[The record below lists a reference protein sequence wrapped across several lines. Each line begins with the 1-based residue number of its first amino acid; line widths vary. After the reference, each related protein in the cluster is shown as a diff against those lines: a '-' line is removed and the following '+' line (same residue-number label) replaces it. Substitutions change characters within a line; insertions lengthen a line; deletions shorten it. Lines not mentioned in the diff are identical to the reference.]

1 MALESLDRSPP
12 PFFRV
17 GFAPLTKLIFF
28 SALSL
33 LLVFGDKQLQFTKPL
48 RAGLSTL
55 ILPMQWLVLQPGE
68 ALSAMGTYFQNL
80 EQAQTNLKA
89 AELKV
94 LQQSVRSQQVEQ
106 LQIEN
111 QNLRQLMGLQS
122 SMAVTSQTAE
132 VLFDV
137 PDPYNQRIV
146 IDRGQLKN
154 VALGSPVIDAGGV
167 VGQVTRVY
175 PLTSEV
181 TLLTDKDQS
190 YPLTSEVTLLT
201 DKDQSI
207 PVLNSRTGARNITSG
222 DVLAGQPMIELKFVP
237 ASADVKEGDLLTTS
251 GIDGV
256 YPAGLQVA
264 RISHI
269 ERRVDISFARIHASP
284 LAELKGRHVLVLQPS
299 AASALN
305 KGKAP

>member
-28 SALSL
+28 STLSVL
-33 LLVFGDKQLQFTKPL
+33 LMFGDKQLQFTKPI

-55 ILPMQWLVLQPGE
+55 IMPVQWLVLQPGQV
-68 ALSAMGTYFQNL
+68 ASSVGDYFQNL
-80 EQAQTNLKA
+80 EQAQKDLQALQLKQ
-89 AELKV
+89 
-94 LQQSVRSQQVEQ
+94 LQQSARAQQVEQ
-106 LQIEN
+106 LLIEN
-111 QNLRQLMGLQS
+111 QNLRQLLDLKNTV
-122 SMAVTSQTAE
+122 ATPSQVAE
-132 VLFDV
+132 ILFDV

-146 IDRGQLKN
+146 IDKGQTKE
-154 VALGSPVIDAGGV
+154 VVMGSPVIDAGGV
-167 VGQVTRVY
+167 IGQVTRVY
-175 PLTSEV
+175 PLTAEV
-181 TLLTDKDQS
+181 TLLTDR
-190 YPLTSEVTLLT
+190 
-201 DKDQSI
+201 DQSI
-207 PVLNSRTGARNITSG
+207 PVMNSRTGARNISSG
-222 DVLAGQPMIELKFVP
+222 NILSGTPLIELKFIP

-269 ERRVDISFARIHASP
+269 ERRVDISFARIHATP
-284 LAELKGRHVLVLQPS
+284 LAELKGRHVLVLQPTGIQ
-299 AASALN
+299 AAS

>member
-17 GFAPLTKLIFF
+17 GFSPLTKLLFF
-28 SALSL
+28 GALSVL
-33 LLVFGDKQLQFTKPL
+33 LMFGDKQLQFTKPI
-48 RAGLSTL
+48 RAGLST
-55 ILPMQWLVLQPGE
+55 IIMPVQWLVLQPGQL
-68 ALSAMGTYFQNL
+68 ASSVADYFENL
-80 EQAQTNLKA
+80 EQAQKNLQA
-89 AELKV
+89 AQLKS
-94 LQQSVRSQQVEQ
+94 LQQSARSQQVDQ
-106 LQIEN
+106 LLIEN
-111 QNLRQLMGLQS
+111 QNLRQLLDLKTTV
-122 SMAVTSQTAE
+122 ATPSQVAE

-146 IDRGQLKN
+146 IDKGQTKE

-175 PLTSEV
+175 PLTAEV
-181 TLLTDKDQS
+181 TLLTDRDQI
-190 YPLTSEVTLLT
+190 
-201 DKDQSI
+201 I
-207 PVLNSRTGARNITSG
+207 PVMNSRTGARNISSG
-222 DVLAGQPMIELKFVP
+222 SLLAGVPLIELKFVP

-256 YPAGLQVA
+256 YPAGLQVG

-269 ERRVDISFARIHASP
+269 ERRVDISFARIHARP
-284 LAELKGRHVLVLQPS
+284 LAELKGRHVLVLQPTGVQPQS
-299 AASALN
+299 

>member
-55 ILPMQWLVLQPGE
+55 ILPVQWLVLQPGE
-68 ALSAMGTYFQNL
+68 ALSAMGSYFQNL
-80 EQAQTNLKA
+80 DQAQKNLKA

-111 QNLRQLMGLQS
+111 QNLRQLMGLQAN
-122 SMAVTSQTAE
+122 MAVASQTAE

-146 IDRGQLKN
+146 IDRGLLKN

-175 PLTSEV
+175 PLTCEV
-181 TLLTDKDQS
+181 TLLTDR
-190 YPLTSEVTLLT
+190 
-201 DKDQSI
+201 DQSI

-222 DVLAGQPMIELKFVP
+222 DVLAGLPMIELKFVP

-284 LAELKGRHVLVLQPS
+284 LAELKGRHVLILQPS
-299 AASALN
+299 AVSAPS
-305 KGKAP
+305 KGKTP

>member
-33 LLVFGDKQLQFTKPL
+33 LLMFGDKQLQFTKPI

-55 ILPMQWLVLQPGE
+55 VLPVQWLVLQPGH
-68 ALSAMGTYFQNL
+68 ALEYLGNHFQGL
-80 EQAQTNLKA
+80 EQAQQNLKA
-89 AELKV
+89 TELKA
-94 LQQSVRSQQVEQ
+94 LELSVRSQQVEQ

-111 QNLRQLMGLQS
+111 QTLRQLMGLS
-122 SMAVTSQTAE
+122 SSLSANFQTAE
-132 VLFDV
+132 ILFDV
-137 PDPYNQRIV
+137 PDPYNQRLV
-146 IDRGQLKN
+146 INKGQTN
-154 VALGSPVIDAGGV
+154 DVALGSPVIDAGGV
-167 VGQVTRVY
+167 IGQITRLY
-175 PLTSEV
+175 PMTAEV
-181 TLLTDKDQS
+181 TLLTDQN
-190 YPLTSEVTLLT
+190 
-201 DKDQSI
+201 QSI
-207 PVLNSRTGARNITSG
+207 PVLNSRTGARNITNG
-222 DVLAGQPMIELKFVP
+222 DMLEGVPMIELKFVP

-269 ERRVDISFARIHASP
+269 ERRVDISFARIHAKP
-284 LAELKGRHVLVLQPS
+284 LAQLQGRHVLVLQPTGSAS
-299 AASALN
+299 AA

>member
-55 ILPMQWLVLQPGE
+55 ILPVQWLVLQPGE
-68 ALSAMGTYFQNL
+68 ALSAMGSYFQNL
-80 EQAQTNLKA
+80 DQAQKNLKA

-111 QNLRQLMGLQS
+111 QNLRQLMGLQAN
-122 SMAVTSQTAE
+122 MAVASQTAE

-154 VALGSPVIDAGGV
+154 VALGSPVIDVGGV

-181 TLLTDKDQS
+181 TLLTDR
-190 YPLTSEVTLLT
+190 
-201 DKDQSI
+201 DQSI

-222 DVLAGQPMIELKFVP
+222 DVLSGLPMIELKFVP

-284 LAELKGRHVLVLQPS
+284 LAELKGRHVLVLQPT
-299 AASALN
+299 AASAPS
-305 KGKAP
+305 KGKTP

>member
-55 ILPMQWLVLQPGE
+55 ILPIQWLVLQPGE
-68 ALSAMGTYFQNL
+68 ALSAMGSYFQNL
-80 EQAQTNLKA
+80 DQAQKNLKA

-111 QNLRQLMGLQS
+111 QNLRQLMGLQAK
-122 SMAVTSQTAE
+122 MAVASQTAE

-146 IDRGQLKN
+146 LDRGLLKD

-175 PLTSEV
+175 PLTCEV
-181 TLLTDKDQS
+181 TLLTDR
-190 YPLTSEVTLLT
+190 
-201 DKDQSI
+201 DQSI

-284 LAELKGRHVLVLQPS
+284 LAELKGRHVLILQPT
-299 AASALN
+299 AASAPN
-305 KGKAP
+305 KGKTP

>member
-28 SALSL
+28 TALSVL
-33 LLVFGDKQLQFTKPL
+33 LMFGDKQLQFTKPI

-55 ILPMQWLVLQPGE
+55 IMPVQWLVLQPGQV
-68 ALSAMGTYFQNL
+68 ASSVGDYFQNL
-80 EQAQTNLKA
+80 EQAQKNLQAVQLKA
-89 AELKV
+89 
-94 LQQSVRSQQVEQ
+94 LQQSARAQQVEQ
-106 LQIEN
+106 LIIEN
-111 QNLRQLMGLQS
+111 QNLRQLLDLKNTV
-122 SMAVTSQTAE
+122 ATPSQVAE

-146 IDRGQLKN
+146 IDKGQVKE
-154 VALGSPVIDAGGV
+154 VALGSPVIDSGGV

-175 PLTSEV
+175 PFTAEV
-181 TLLTDKDQS
+181 TLLTDR
-190 YPLTSEVTLLT
+190 
-201 DKDQSI
+201 DQSI
-207 PVLNSRTGARNITSG
+207 PVMNSRTGARNISSG
-222 DVLAGQPMIELKFVP
+222 NILGGVPLIELKFVP

-269 ERRVDISFARIHASP
+269 ERRVDISFARIHATP
-284 LAELKGRHVLVLQPS
+284 LAELKGRHVLILQPTGLQ
-299 AASALN
+299 ATN

>member
-1 MALESLDRSPP
+1 
-12 PFFRV
+12 V
-17 GFAPLTKLIFF
+17 GLAPLTKLIFF

-33 LLVFGDKQLQFTKPL
+33 LLMFGDKQLQFTKPL

-55 ILPMQWLVLQPGE
+55 ILPVQWLVLQPGE
-68 ALSAMGTYFQNL
+68 VLSVIGTYFQSLN
-80 EQAQTNLKA
+80 QAQKNLQA
-89 AELKV
+89 AELKM
-94 LQQSVRSQQVEQ
+94 LQQSLRSQQVEQ

-111 QNLRQLMGLQS
+111 QNLRLLMDLQAS
-122 SMAVTSQTAE
+122 IAVSFQTAE

-167 VGQVTRVY
+167 VGQVTHAY

-181 TLLTDKDQS
+181 TLLTDR
-190 YPLTSEVTLLT
+190 
-201 DKDQSI
+201 DQSI
-207 PVLNSRTGARNITSG
+207 HVLNSRTGARNITSG
-222 DVLAGQPMIELKFVP
+222 DVMAGQPMIELKFVP

-284 LAELKGRHVLVLQPS
+284 LAELKGRHVLILQPTAVS
-299 AASALN
+299 APS
-305 KGKAP
+305 KGKTP

>member
-33 LLVFGDKQLQFTKPL
+33 LLVFGDKQMQFTKPL

-55 ILPMQWLVLQPGE
+55 VLPVQWLVLQPGE
-68 ALSAMGTYFQNL
+68 ALSALGKYFQNL
-80 EQAQTNLKA
+80 DQALHNLKS

-111 QNLRQLMGLQS
+111 QNLRQLMALQS
-122 SMAVTSQTAE
+122 SVPVRSQAAE

-137 PDPYNQRIV
+137 PDPYNQRFV
-146 IDRGQLKN
+146 IDRGQLKD

-167 VGQVTRVY
+167 VGQVTRV
-175 PLTSEV
+175 
-181 TLLTDKDQS
+181 

-222 DVLAGQPMIELKFVP
+222 DVLAGVSVIELKFVP

-269 ERRVDISFARIHASP
+269 ERRVDISFARIHATP
-284 LAELKGRHVLVLQPS
+284 LAELKGRHVLVLQPTS
-299 AASALN
+299 ANMST
-305 KGKAP
+305 KGKTP

>member
-55 ILPMQWLVLQPGE
+55 ILPIQWLVLQPGE
-68 ALSAMGTYFQNL
+68 ALSAMGSYFQNL
-80 EQAQTNLKA
+80 DQTQKNLKA
-89 AELKV
+89 AELKM

-111 QNLRQLMGLQS
+111 QNLRQLMGLQAN
-122 SMAVTSQTAE
+122 MAVASQTAE

-146 IDRGQLKN
+146 LDRGLLKD

-175 PLTSEV
+175 PLTCEV
-181 TLLTDKDQS
+181 TLLTDR
-190 YPLTSEVTLLT
+190 
-201 DKDQSI
+201 DQSI

-284 LAELKGRHVLVLQPS
+284 LAELKGRHVLILQPT
-299 AASALN
+299 AASAPN
-305 KGKAP
+305 KGKTP

>member
-17 GFAPLTKLIFF
+17 GFSPLTKLIFF
-28 SALSL
+28 GALSVL
-33 LLVFGDKQLQFTKPL
+33 LMFGDKQLQFTKPI
-48 RAGLSTL
+48 RAGLST
-55 ILPMQWLVLQPGE
+55 IIMPVQWLVLQPGQL
-68 ALSAMGTYFQNL
+68 ASSVADYFENL
-80 EQAQTNLKA
+80 EQAQKNLQA
-89 AELKV
+89 AQLKS
-94 LQQSVRSQQVEQ
+94 LQQSARSQQVDQ
-106 LQIEN
+106 LLIEN
-111 QNLRQLMGLQS
+111 QNLRQLLDLKTTV
-122 SMAVTSQTAE
+122 ATPSQVAE

-146 IDRGQLKN
+146 IDKGQTKD

-175 PLTSEV
+175 PLTAEV
-181 TLLTDKDQS
+181 TLLTDR
-190 YPLTSEVTLLT
+190 
-201 DKDQSI
+201 DQSI
-207 PVLNSRTGARNITSG
+207 PVMNSRTGARNISNG
-222 DVLAGQPMIELKFVP
+222 SLLAGMPLIELKFVP

-256 YPAGLQVA
+256 YPAGLQVG

-269 ERRVDISFARIHASP
+269 ERRVDISFARIHARP
-284 LAELKGRHVLVLQPS
+284 LAELKGRHVLVLQPTGVQPQS
-299 AASALN
+299 

>member
-28 SALSL
+28 GVLSVML
-33 LLVFGDKQLQFTKPL
+33 MFGDKQLQFTQPV
-48 RAGLSTL
+48 RAGLATL
-55 ILPMQWLVLQPGE
+55 ILPFQWLVLQPGQ
-68 ALSAMGTYFQNL
+68 ALSSVGQYFESLGDAQQKMK
-80 EQAQTNLKA
+80 QAQSQLMM
-89 AELKV
+89 
-94 LQQSVRSQQVEQ
+94 QSLRAQQVEQ
-106 LQIEN
+106 LQLEN

-122 SMAVTSQTAE
+122 SVATPSLVAE
-132 VLFDV
+132 VLFNV

-146 IDRGQLKN
+146 IDKGQLKG
-154 VALGSPVIDAGGV
+154 VSLGSPVIDTGGV

-175 PLTSEV
+175 PLTAEV
-181 TLLTDKDQS
+181 TLLTDRDQ
-190 YPLTSEVTLLT
+190 T
-201 DKDQSI
+201 I
-207 PVLNSRTGARNITSG
+207 PVLNIRTGARNIASG
-222 DVLAGQPMIELKFVP
+222 DSLSGIPLVELKFVP

-269 ERRVDISFARIHASP
+269 ERRVDISFARIHAKP
-284 LAELKGRHVLVLQPS
+284 LADMNGRHVLVLQPTGTQVTT
-299 AASALN
+299 

>member
-1 MALESLDRSPP
+1 MALEYPDRSPP

-33 LLVFGDKQLQFTKPL
+33 LLAIGDKQLQFTKPL

-55 ILPMQWLVLQPGE
+55 ILPIQWLVLQPGE
-68 ALSAMGTYFQNL
+68 AFSAMGTYFQNL
-80 EQAQTNLKA
+80 DQAQTNLKA

-122 SMAVTSQTAE
+122 SMAVASQTAE
-132 VLFDV
+132 VLFDA

-181 TLLTDKDQS
+181 TLLTM
-190 YPLTSEVTLLT
+190 
-201 DKDQSI
+201 KDQSI

-222 DVLAGQPMIELKFVP
+222 DVLAGLPMIELKFVP
-237 ASADVKEGDLLTTS
+237 AGADVKEGDLLTTS

-256 YPAGLQVA
+256 YPAGIQVA

-269 ERRVDISFARIHASP
+269 ERRVDFSFARIHASP
-284 LAELKGRHVLVLQPS
+284 LAELKGRHVLILQLT

-305 KGKAP
+305 KGKTP

>member
-1 MALESLDRSPP
+1 MALDTLDRSPP

-17 GFAPLTKLIFF
+17 GLAPLTKLIFF

-33 LLVFGDKQLQFTKPL
+33 LLMFGDKQLQFTKPL

-55 ILPMQWLVLQPGE
+55 ILPVQWLVLQPGE
-68 ALSAMGTYFQNL
+68 VLSVIGTYFQSLN
-80 EQAQTNLKA
+80 QAQKNLQA
-89 AELKV
+89 AELKM
-94 LQQSVRSQQVEQ
+94 LQQSLRSQQVEQ

-111 QNLRQLMGLQS
+111 QNLRLLMDLQAS
-122 SMAVTSQTAE
+122 IAVSFQTAE

-181 TLLTDKDQS
+181 TLLTDRN
-190 YPLTSEVTLLT
+190 
-201 DKDQSI
+201 QSI
-207 PVLNSRTGARNITSG
+207 HVLNSRTGARNITSG
-222 DVLAGQPMIELKFVP
+222 DVMAGQPMIELKFVP

-284 LAELKGRHVLVLQPS
+284 LAELKGRHVLILQPTAVS
-299 AASALN
+299 APS
-305 KGKAP
+305 KGKTP

>member
-190 YPLTSEVTLLT
+190 
-201 DKDQSI
+201 I

-222 DVLAGQPMIELKFVP
+222 DVLAGQPMIEIKFVP

-284 LAELKGRHVLVLQPS
+284 LAELKGRHVLVLQPT
-299 AASALN
+299 AASALK

>member
-55 ILPMQWLVLQPGE
+55 ILPIQWLVLQPGE
-68 ALSAMGTYFQNL
+68 ALSAMATYFQNL
-80 EQAQTNLKA
+80 DQAQTNLKA

-122 SMAVTSQTAE
+122 SMAVASQTAE

-190 YPLTSEVTLLT
+190 
-201 DKDQSI
+201 I

-222 DVLAGQPMIELKFVP
+222 DVLAGLPMIELKFVP

-284 LAELKGRHVLVLQPS
+284 LAELKGRHVLILQPS
-299 AASALN
+299 ASSALN
-305 KGKAP
+305 KGKTP

>member
-17 GFAPLTKLIFF
+17 GFSPLTKLIFF
-28 SALSL
+28 GALSVL
-33 LLVFGDKQLQFTKPL
+33 LMFGDKQLQFTKPI
-48 RAGLSTL
+48 RAGLST
-55 ILPMQWLVLQPGE
+55 IIMPVQWLVLQPGQL
-68 ALSAMGTYFQNL
+68 ASSAADYFENL
-80 EQAQTNLKA
+80 EQAQKNLQA
-89 AELKV
+89 AQLKS
-94 LQQSVRSQQVEQ
+94 LQQSARSQQVDQ
-106 LQIEN
+106 LLIEN
-111 QNLRQLMGLQS
+111 QNLRQLLDLKTTV
-122 SMAVTSQTAE
+122 ATPSQVAE

-146 IDRGQLKN
+146 IDKGQTKD

-175 PLTSEV
+175 PLTAEV
-181 TLLTDKDQS
+181 TLLTDR
-190 YPLTSEVTLLT
+190 
-201 DKDQSI
+201 DQSI
-207 PVLNSRTGARNITSG
+207 PVMNSRTGARNISNG
-222 DVLAGQPMIELKFVP
+222 SLLAGMPLIELKFVP

-256 YPAGLQVA
+256 YPAGLQVG

-269 ERRVDISFARIHASP
+269 ERRVDISFARIHARP
-284 LAELKGRHVLVLQPS
+284 LAELKGRHVLVLQPTGVQAQS
-299 AASALN
+299 

>member
-33 LLVFGDKQLQFTKPL
+33 LLVVGDKQLQFTKPL

-55 ILPMQWLVLQPGE
+55 ILPIQWLVLQPGE

-80 EQAQTNLKA
+80 DQAQTNLKA

-122 SMAVTSQTAE
+122 SMVVASQAAE

-175 PLTSEV
+175 PM
-181 TLLTDKDQS
+181 
-190 YPLTSEVTLLT
+190 TSEVTLLT

-284 LAELKGRHVLVLQPS
+284 LAELKGRHVLILQPS
-299 AASALN
+299 ASSALN
-305 KGKAP
+305 KGKTP

>member
-55 ILPMQWLVLQPGE
+55 ILPVQWLVLQPGE
-68 ALSAMGTYFQNL
+68 ALSAMGSYFQNL
-80 EQAQTNLKA
+80 DQAQKNLKA

-111 QNLRQLMGLQS
+111 QNLRQLMGLQAN
-122 SMAVTSQTAE
+122 MTVASQTAE

-146 IDRGQLKN
+146 IDRGLLKN

-181 TLLTDKDQS
+181 TLLTDR
-190 YPLTSEVTLLT
+190 
-201 DKDQSI
+201 DQSI

-222 DVLAGQPMIELKFVP
+222 DVLAGLPMIELKFVP

-284 LAELKGRHVLVLQPS
+284 LAELKGRHVLVLQPTAVS
-299 AASALN
+299 APS
-305 KGKAP
+305 KGKTP

>member
-1 MALESLDRSPP
+1 MALDSLDRSPP

-17 GFAPLTKLIFF
+17 GLAPLTKLIFF

-33 LLVFGDKQLQFTKPL
+33 LLMFGDKQLQFTKPL

-55 ILPMQWLVLQPGE
+55 ILPVQWLVLQPGE
-68 ALSAMGTYFQNL
+68 VLSVIGTYFQSLN
-80 EQAQTNLKA
+80 QAQKNLQA
-89 AELKV
+89 AELKM
-94 LQQSVRSQQVEQ
+94 LQQSLRSQQVEQ

-111 QNLRQLMGLQS
+111 QNLRLLMDLQAS
-122 SMAVTSQTAE
+122 IAVSFQTAE

-154 VALGSPVIDAGGV
+154 VELGSPVIDAGGV

-175 PLTSEV
+175 LLTSEV
-181 TLLTDKDQS
+181 TLLTDRA
-190 YPLTSEVTLLT
+190 
-201 DKDQSI
+201 QSI
-207 PVLNSRTGARNITSG
+207 PVLNSRTGARSITSG
-222 DVLAGQPMIELKFVP
+222 DVLAGLPMIELKFVP

-264 RISHI
+264 RISQI

-284 LAELKGRHVLVLQPS
+284 LAELKGRHVLILQPTAVS
-299 AASALN
+299 APS
-305 KGKAP
+305 KGKTP

>member
-55 ILPMQWLVLQPGE
+55 ILPIQWLVLQPGE

-80 EQAQTNLKA
+80 GHAQTNLKA

-167 VGQVTRVY
+167 VGQVTRV
-175 PLTSEV
+175 
-181 TLLTDKDQS
+181 

>member
-17 GFAPLTKLIFF
+17 GFSPLTKLIFF
-28 SALSL
+28 GALSVL
-33 LLVFGDKQLQFTKPL
+33 LMFGDKQLQFTKPI
-48 RAGLSTL
+48 RAGLST
-55 ILPMQWLVLQPGE
+55 IIMPVQWLVLQPGQL
-68 ALSAMGTYFQNL
+68 ASSVADYFENL
-80 EQAQTNLKA
+80 EQAQKNLQA
-89 AELKV
+89 AQLKS
-94 LQQSVRSQQVEQ
+94 LQQSARSQQVDQ
-106 LQIEN
+106 LLIEN
-111 QNLRQLMGLQS
+111 QNLRQLLDLKTTV
-122 SMAVTSQTAE
+122 ATPSQVAE

-146 IDRGQLKN
+146 IDKGQTKE

-175 PLTSEV
+175 PLTAEV
-181 TLLTDKDQS
+181 TLLTDRDQI
-190 YPLTSEVTLLT
+190 
-201 DKDQSI
+201 I
-207 PVLNSRTGARNITSG
+207 PVMNSRTGARNISSG
-222 DVLAGQPMIELKFVP
+222 SLLAGVPLIELKFVP

-256 YPAGLQVA
+256 YPAGLQVG

-269 ERRVDISFARIHASP
+269 ERRVDISFARIHARP
-284 LAELKGRHVLVLQPS
+284 LAELKGRHVLVLQPTGVQPQS
-299 AASALN
+299 